1 MGFKCLKYVKYALLI
16 IGHSILHKSRLKLL
30 NLQGSCLPASSNFAR
45 YLKPGGRQFS
55 AGTASLLLS
64 DIIFLEFPDISHLSS
79 VIEIYVEKC
88 RFFGSFVFSYIDGQV
103 IQIKC
108 GQM

>member
-1 MGFKCLKYVKYALLI
+1 MSFKHLKYVEYALLI
-16 IGHSILHKSRLKLL
+16 IEHSILHKSRLKLL

-88 RFFGSFVFSYIDGQV
+88 RFFGSFIFSYIDGQV
-103 IQIKC
+103 IEIKC